1 MLVLTTLLSGCH
13 LFGNSSSPMDGISA
27 QVRVINAPQGLY
39 GTVIWYQ
46 DNFVVEYYANRSD
59 PWFTGRLWS
68 LQKDGTDLK
77 ELPIPLLDGC
87 ERGKV
92 SDPLLLLN
100 GSLAY
105 INDCLLPDKHVPQLS
120 MHSYDFA
127 SKQTTPLL
135 GYILPFVQSPSGGY
149 SFRPDMTYGITSDG
163 NGVTLEEQMY
173 WLRPDGAEKI
183 DLGFPQ
189 AWGGEFRPDGEM
201 IAFLAAPEQG
211 RSGVARLDSVYNL
224 YLMDAEG
231 QNVRPLVKHLR
242 HPAGPAWSPDG
253 QWIAFRSERTGIPF
267 QEGIWLV
274 HVDTGETKLLVRGSF
289 GKPSWSPNGEEIVAV
304 RYSNDPYAETSVLTL
319 IKVAR

>member
-1 MLVLTTLLSGCH
+1 
-13 LFGNSSSPMDGISA
+13 
-27 QVRVINAPQGLY
+27 
-39 GTVIWYQ
+39 
-46 DNFVVEYYANRSD
+46 
-59 PWFTGRLWS
+59 
-68 LQKDGTDLK
+68 
-77 ELPIPLLDGC
+77 
-87 ERGKV
+87 
-92 SDPLLLLN
+92 
-100 GSLAY
+100 
-105 INDCLLPDKHVPQLS
+105 

-135 GYILPFVQSPSGGY
+135 GYILPFVQPPSGGY

-173 WLRPDGAEKI
+173 WLRPDGVEKI

-189 AWGGEFRPDGEM
+189 AWGGKFRPDGEM

-242 HPAGPAWSPDG
+242 YPEGLAWSPDG
-253 QWIAFRSERTGIPF
+253 QWIAFRSKRTDIPF
-267 QEGIWLV
+267 QDGIWLV

-289 GKPSWSPNGEEIVAV
+289 GNPSWSPNGEEILAV
-304 RYSNDPYAETSVLTL
+304 RYSNDPYAETNALTL